1 MFLDMYQDG
10 YEPKC
15 KICNSKF
22 QDEIEKMREENQ
34 TYEDIQFFMK
44 NKGEQTSLMSIS
56 RHFNK
61 HYPVRKRYIEEE
73 NLRKQK
79 EIEDNERLIQ
89 TTIKSFPYLQEI
101 LKEEVSWDYECPKD
115 NMNKQTEELP
125 PKTFK
130 DVFLNHCG
138 YCTTGYK
145 FCENV
150 PKKQVYCV
158 SDALF
163 NLEMESAQNQD
174 IHPIYSLNP
183 KLNLLEKKL
192 KCANCTAFYN
202 DALNEFILYFLIR
215 KMFKHK
221 IEPEEFRRSFINKL
235 ECDNEK
241 TYKSLSLN
249 NSFFI

>member
-1 MFLDMYQDG
+1 MYQDG

-34 TYEDIQFFMK
+34 TYEDIQNFMK
-44 NKGEQTSLMSIS
+44 NKGEETSLMSIS

-61 HYPVRKRYIEEE
+61 HYPVRKTYIEEE

-79 EIEDNERLIQ
+79 KNEDNERLIQ
-89 TTIKSFPYLQEI
+89 TTIKSFPYIAEI
-101 LKEEVSWDYECPKD
+101 LKKEVNWEYECPNDKL
-115 NMNKQTEELP
+115 NNKSEEHP

-138 YCTTGYK
+138 YCTSGYR

-150 PKKQVYCV
+150 PKKRVYCV

-163 NLEMESAQNQD
+163 NLEMESSQIID
-174 IHPIYSLNP
+174 SHSTYSTNT
-183 KLNLLEKKL
+183 KTSLLEKKL
-192 KCANCTAFYN
+192 KCANCIAFYN
-202 DALNEFILYFLIR
+202 DTFNEFIIYSMIQ
-215 KMFKHK
+215 KMSKHK
-221 IEPEEFRRSFINKL
+221 IEPEEFKRTFIDKF

-241 TYKSLSLN
+241 AYNSL
-249 NSFFI
+249 FE